1 MADDLEGLNFTIS
14 LEGTTKKAG
23 GAYMKNS
30 STQRISTNVPIE
42 GQDNGQASF
51 FTGLANIFSSNS

>member
-14 LEGTTKKAG
+14 LEGTTKKGG

-30 STQRISTNVPIE
+30 ST
-42 GQDNGQASF
+42 
-51 FTGLANIFSSNS
+51 